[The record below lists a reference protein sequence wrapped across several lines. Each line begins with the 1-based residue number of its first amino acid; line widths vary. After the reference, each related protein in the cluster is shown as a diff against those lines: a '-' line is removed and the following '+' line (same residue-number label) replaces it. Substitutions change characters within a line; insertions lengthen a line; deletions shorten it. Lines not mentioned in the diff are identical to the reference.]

1 MTEERKQTWGNAGCV
16 CGRAFQCH
24 VKMNSPAEQIA
35 LTWIARVDGE
45 EAELRGRALTLC
57 LVNWDAWQFKLRLLG
72 ELNWPKYCIFHVFLM
87 TLDRLLYIPTAQLWN
102 KQQHVKG
109 STGVLLCFNWLT
121 GSFISKCFFFFL
133 FFKKLKIEMISFP
146 CYYKQCETVN
156 K

>member
-1 MTEERKQTWGNAGCV
+1 MWKVSSRWQKRGNRPEAMQASSA

-45 EAELRGRALTLC
+45 EAELRGRVLTLC
-57 LVNWDAWQFKLRLLG
+57 LVNWDAWQIKLRLLG

-87 TLDRLLYIPTAQLWN
+87 TLDRLLYIPTAQLWY

-109 STGVLLCFNWLT
+109 STGVLLCFSWLT
-121 GSFISKCFFFFL
+121 GSFFHFEMFFSFL
-133 FFKKLKIEMISFP
+133 FKKLEI
-146 CYYKQCETVN
+146 
-156 K
+156 